1 MTNKDIAMIPSR
13 PYLIRAFYDWI
24 TDNEWTPY
32 LLVNAEFEHASVP
45 QAFVD
50 DGKIVLNVSFKAVR
64 SLEMTNSGVKFSARF
79 NGMTEDIFVP
89 VGAVEAIYARENGQ
103 GMHFSDYD
111 MTPNP
116 DDGVASGESDSGE
129 SGTGESG
136 ESGSGKKGPPNLH
149 IVK

>member
-1 MTNKDIAMIPSR
+1 MIPSR

-32 LLVNAEFEHASVP
+32 LLVNAEFEHATVP
-45 QAFVD
+45 QAFVE
-50 DGKIVLNVSFKAVR
+50 DGKIVLNISFNAVR
-64 SLEMTNSGVKFSARF
+64 SLEMTNTEVKFAARF
-79 NGMTEDIFVP
+79 NGVVEDIFVP

-116 DDGVASGESDSGE
+116 DDDEAPGDSG
-129 SGTGESG
+129 SGD
-136 ESGSGKKGPPNLH
+136 SGSGKKGPPNLR